1 MVFGCLPGAVEPF
14 HLAEVLYRQAA
25 PVVRCVGGLEPTFAV
40 ASVLVAEHLEPLMS
54 VPAEQVWTE
63 QPSASPVECGD
74 WAPVNDRRPYLGM
87 SLLQRGDG
95 SRH

>member
-1 MVFGCLPGAVEPF
+1 MVFGCLPGAVEQCD
-14 HLAEVLYRQAA
+14 LAEVLYRQAA
-25 PVVRCVGGLEPTFAV
+25 PVVRGVGGLEPALAV

-63 QPSASPVECGD
+63 QPSASPVERGD
-74 WAPVNDRRPYLGM
+74 RAPVNDRRPYLGM